1 MNYEITGS
9 LITEPD
15 SLKNCLTPFL
25 LLILS
30 ALLIPVAYIFVAA
43 VFIVGLFRKNN
54 RIREMGRLDILVCA
68 YVATGLISS
77 DYKLISAVY
86 AVIMLL
92 CLYAFHIFS
101 SLNSNQLGKLRSL
114 LLIVSLA
121 VFIIGILQY
130 FSPGFS
136 IPSKWVDSGEYS
148 INRRIYSTF
157 YNPNV
162 FGFYISFIILIA
174 CENLDF
180 RKINLESAVFV
191 IGTACLILT
200 FSRTSW
206 VSLLT
211 GLSAAALRDKK
222 YIKYILISAIAI
234 FGADALMGIGRANP
248 ARAMEDSSFLYRL
261 DVWKAC
267 IEIIKDN
274 FVSGIGFGTLFMHI
288 SEYSSSVSTKIE
300 HCHNIYL
307 QILTETGF
315 LGFSIFSMIAAGIF
329 KKLKNITAIAM
340 LAMTMVSGLVD
351 SIPLTPQIMIM
362 LSMYAGT
369 LNAQSR
375 SPKYQ
380 LPLVEN
386 FGNSLR

>member
-1 MNYEITGS
+1 MNYEITGN
-9 LITEPD
+9 LITEPA
-15 SLKNCLTPFL
+15 SVKNCFTPFL

-30 ALLIPVAYIFVAA
+30 ALFIPAAYIFVAA
-43 VFIVGLFRKNN
+43 VFIVGLFRKNS
-54 RIREMGRLDILVCA
+54 RIREMGRLDILVYA

-77 DYKLISAVY
+77 DYRLISAVY
-86 AVIMLL
+86 AAIMLL

-101 SLNSNQLGKLRSL
+101 SLNSSQLGKLRSL

-174 CENLDF
+174 CENLDL
-180 RKINLESAVFV
+180 RKVNLESAVFA
-191 IGTACLILT
+191 IGTTCLILT

-206 VSLLT
+206 VSLLA
-211 GLSAAALRDKK
+211 GLSVAALRDKK
-222 YIKYILISAIAI
+222 YIKYILILAIAI
-234 FGADALMGIGRANP
+234 FGTDLLMGIGRANP

-315 LGFSIFSMIAAGIF
+315 LGFSIFSMVAAGIF
-329 KKLKNITAIAM
+329 KKLRNITAFAV

-362 LSMYAGT
+362 LSMYAGA
-369 LNAQSR
+369 LNEKKSF
-375 SPKYQ
+375 PD
-380 LPLVEN
+380 
-386 FGNSLR
+386 

>member
-1 MNYEITGS
+1 MNYEITGN
-9 LITEPD
+9 LITEPT
-15 SLKNCLTPFL
+15 SVKNCFTPFL

-30 ALLIPVAYIFVAA
+30 ALFIPAAYIFVAA
-43 VFIVGLFRKNN
+43 VFIVGLFRKNS
-54 RIREMGRLDILVCA
+54 RIREMSMLDILVYA
-68 YVATGLISS
+68 YVAIGLISS

-92 CLYAFHIFS
+92 CLYSFHIFS
-101 SLNSNQLGKLRSL
+101 SLNSSQLDKLKGL

-136 IPSKWVDSGEYS
+136 MPSKWVDSGEYS

-174 CENLDF
+174 CENLDL
-180 RKINLESAVFV
+180 RKISLESAVFV

-200 FSRTSW
+200 FSRTAW
-206 VSLLT
+206 VSLLA

-222 YIKYILISAIAI
+222 YIKYILILVIAI
-234 FGADALMGIGRANP
+234 FGTDALMGIGRANP
-248 ARAMEDSSFLYRL
+248 SRAMEDSSFLYRL

-288 SEYSSSVSTKIE
+288 SKYSSSVSTKIE

-307 QILTETGF
+307 QIITETGF

-329 KKLKNITAIAM
+329 KKLRSITAFAV
-340 LAMTMVSGLVD
+340 LAMTMISGLVD

-369 LNAQSR
+369 LNKKR
-375 SPKYQ
+375 SFPD
-380 LPLVEN
+380 
-386 FGNSLR
+386 LRE

>member
-9 LITEPD
+9 LITEPA
-15 SLKNCLTPFL
+15 SPKNCLTPFL

-30 ALLIPVAYIFVAA
+30 AFFIPAAYILVAA
-43 VFIVGLFRKNN
+43 VFIVGLFRKNSGIN
-54 RIREMGRLDILVCA
+54 EMSSFDLLVYA

-77 DYKLISAVY
+77 DYKLISGIY
-86 AVIMLL
+86 AAIMLL

-101 SLNSNQLGKLRSL
+101 SLNSNHLNKLRSL
-114 LLIVSLA
+114 LLIVSLV

-162 FGFYISFIILIA
+162 FGFYISFIILIV
-174 CENLDF
+174 CERLDL
-180 RKINLESAVFV
+180 RKVNLESSVFA

-200 FSRTSW
+200 FSRTAW
-206 VSLLT
+206 VSLLA
-211 GLSAAALRDKK
+211 GLSAAALLDKK
-222 YIKYILISAIAI
+222 YIKYILILSIVI
-234 FGADALMGIGRANP
+234 FGTDALMGIGRANP
-248 ARAMEDSSFLYRL
+248 ARAVEDSSFLYRL

-267 IEIIKDN
+267 TEIIKDN
-274 FVSGIGFGTLFMHI
+274 ALSGIGFGTLFMHI

-307 QILTETGF
+307 QVLTETGF
-315 LGFSIFSMIAAGIF
+315 LGFSIFAMITAGIF
-329 KKLKNITAIAM
+329 KKLQNITAFAV
-340 LAMTMVSGLVD
+340 LSMTMVSGLVD
-351 SIPLTPQIMIM
+351 SVPLTPQIMIM

-369 LNAQSR
+369 LNAQYR
-375 SPKYQ
+375 EPRHH
-380 LPLVEN
+380 LPPHTL
-386 FGNSLR
+386 GTRCS